1 MATGVDQLSALAAD
15 YGTRLEEQGVL
26 APGTVDELLASVD
39 RITTGVT
46 ESLVERGIDP
56 IVIERTEDDLDFGG
70 IVDSV
75 RFWSTVGLGVAVV
88 AAITILVVSPVA
100 LLRRFVPIGIAIAV
114 AGLLLVL
121 VSRGTVLLSLENASL
136 RFAPEDD
143 GRGERLSGIDVRC
156 SNRTEVFAAADRL
169 GCRSGEHTI
178 RAAGL
183 DITCVD

>member
-1 MATGVDQLSALAAD
+1 MTMEGG
-15 YGTRLEEQGVL
+15 GTAGGAWWPAGRNWRPYV
-26 APGTVDELLASVD
+26 
-39 RITTGVT
+39 
-46 ESLVERGIDP
+46 
-56 IVIERTEDDLDFGG
+56 RTERVTAITAAVISSPDPFTLAMRWAEITQVPYDLDTSGFP
-70 IVDSV
+70 S
-75 RFWSTVGLGVAVV
+75 LA
-88 AAITILVVSPVA
+88 
-100 LLRRFVPIGIAIAV
+100 
-114 AGLLLVL
+114 
-121 VSRGTVLLSLENASL
+121 LENASL